1 MQQAIGE
8 VRAAAASVRDDQ
20 SPIGTMLAELRG
32 LADTLRREVANA
44 KLGETT
50 GSVREATAA
59 VGQLGADVRG
69 ELAQLR
75 ATLAAVERLAALL
88 ERDPGALLHGHTA
101 PRSPLQE
108 NPR

>member
-1 MQQAIGE
+1 
-8 VRAAAASVRDDQ
+8 
-20 SPIGTMLAELRG
+20 MLAELRG
-32 LADTLRREVANA
+32 LADALRREVADA
-44 KLGETT
+44 RLGETT

-75 ATLAAVERLAALL
+75 ATLAAVERLAAML
-88 ERDPGALLHGHTA
+88 ERDPGALLHGRTA

-108 NPR
+108 KPR